1 MRACPFGREYIFVG
15 NSIGKELLVV
25 GWWKAE
31 NDLSRSCRT
40 FEHDGGIESNCDRG
54 EMGQKEDAER
64 GESYSDAHERY
75 FDAPDWENAMGTTKE
90 RKNNLIDWVYT
101 KRALR

>member
-1 MRACPFGREYIFVG
+1 MTSKQKMISADRVERSSTMAVLNQIVIEERWGR
-15 NSIGKELLVV
+15 
-25 GWWKAE
+25 
-31 NDLSRSCRT
+31 
-40 FEHDGGIESNCDRG
+40 
-54 EMGQKEDAER
+54 KEDAER